1 MKQSRELYQKRINSL
16 NKGLKE
22 WFDEI
27 DDHVND
33 EFVSIINGV
42 FDKPDTV
49 FGVEHRLYNL
59 RNEYWHNQHYW
70 EAHIDE
76 YISKAAY
83 FIKDDQELEEE
94 LEQIFSEKQFNKI
107 NRGEYLFDALTPL
120 KVEMLLILK
129 QEPNIEED
137 QFLEKI
143 NEISEEK
150 ITLGHGDG
158 WDENGRHFIVPM
170 TFKHR
175 ILKRMK
181 KKSSY

>member
-1 MKQSRELYQKRINSL
+1 MEQSRELYRKRINSL

-27 DDHVND
+27 DDYVND

-42 FDKPDTV
+42 FDEPNYV
-49 FGVEHRLYNL
+49 LGVDSRLYNL
-59 RNEYWHNQHYW
+59 RNEFWHNQEYW
-70 EAHIDE
+70 EKHVEE
-76 YISKAAY
+76 YLSKAAY
-83 FIKDDQELEEE
+83 FVKDDSELDEE
-94 LEQIFSEKQFNKI
+94 LDQIFTKKQFNKI
-107 NRGEYLFDALTPL
+107 NRGEYLFEALTPL

-129 QEPNIEED
+129 EEPNIEED